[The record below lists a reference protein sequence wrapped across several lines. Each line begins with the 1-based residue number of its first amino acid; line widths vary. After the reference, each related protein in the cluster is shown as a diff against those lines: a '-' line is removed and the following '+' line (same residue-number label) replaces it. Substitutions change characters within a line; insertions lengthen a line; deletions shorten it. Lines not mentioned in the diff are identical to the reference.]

1 MCPLAKSSAVDNII
15 CASCSFVVLG
25 IVKQPI
31 LIVTRSK
38 GLTSTNLN
46 TFFAKCTS
54 SYSLCLSDSSDLNF
68 CTFLTVE
75 DHFSSPCGSYSTWI
89 TMKKNP
95 SFLILT
101 DLAVQIRVAILI
113 NYYNIEIMS
122 IEGKVEREVRLMC
135 EQVFDRYNPDKIII
149 NDQGEPYITKA

>member
-1 MCPLAKSSAVDNII
+1 
-15 CASCSFVVLG
+15 
-25 IVKQPI
+25 
-31 LIVTRSK
+31 
-38 GLTSTNLN
+38 
-46 TFFAKCTS
+46 
-54 SYSLCLSDSSDLNF
+54 
-68 CTFLTVE
+68 
-75 DHFSSPCGSYSTWI
+75 
-89 TMKKNP
+89 MKKNP
-95 SFLILT
+95 SFFILT